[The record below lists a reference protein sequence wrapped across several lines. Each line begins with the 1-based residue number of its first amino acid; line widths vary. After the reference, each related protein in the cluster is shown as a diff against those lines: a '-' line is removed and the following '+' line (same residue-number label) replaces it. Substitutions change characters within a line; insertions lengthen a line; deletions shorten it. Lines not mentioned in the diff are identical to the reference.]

1 MMHEKLQELL
11 NSLVCIILPTEF
23 KKLKKWV
30 SQYPLEENC

>member
-23 KKLKKWV
+23 KKLKKWAK
-30 SQYPLEENC
+30 YPLEENF